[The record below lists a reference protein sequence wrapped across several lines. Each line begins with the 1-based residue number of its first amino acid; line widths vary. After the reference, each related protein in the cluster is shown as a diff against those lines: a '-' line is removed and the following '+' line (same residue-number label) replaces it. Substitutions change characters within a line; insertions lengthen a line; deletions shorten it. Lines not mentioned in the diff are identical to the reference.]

1 MSKKLICV
9 IDGQGGG
16 IGSRLLGVMPPEIK
30 EQHEVFAVGTNVN
43 ATSSMLR
50 AGARKGA
57 TGDNALIYNC
67 ERAEFV
73 LGPIGMIVGNGLMGE
88 VSYTVA
94 SHISGSRAQ
103 KILIPSNSCHVVMA
117 GVEQKPMEAYIQ
129 DAISIL
135 RKALDSTNE

>member
-30 EQHEVFAVGTNVN
+30 EQHEVIAVGTNVN

-67 ERAEFV
+67 ERADFV
-73 LGPIGMIVGNGLMGE
+73 LGPIGK
-88 VSYTVA
+88 
-94 SHISGSRAQ
+94 H
-103 KILIPSNSCHVVMA
+103 
-117 GVEQKPMEAYIQ
+117 
-129 DAISIL
+129 AI
-135 RKALDSTNE
+135 